1 MDIIYFYIYHG
12 VYFSDNM
19 FLIFRRCVSITYV
32 FYWDII
38 GSMANNYT
46 LMSGFAQKLVY
57 YKTNHNGDVVGIHRI
72 FSSGYH
78 GYAMGRNPR
87 IYCRFRMRKATV
99 NSTGRNGIPYF
110 GQPHVGQGWS
120 QKDLSWE
127 IVEPVGNENE
137 MKGHQKT
144 TMYINKHLDLYLCV
158 RAGPCICRSQ
168 TVRAV

>member
-1 MDIIYFYIYHG
+1 MGYI
-12 VYFSDNM
+12 
-19 FLIFRRCVSITYV
+19 
-32 FYWDII
+32 
-38 GSMANNYT
+38 
-46 LMSGFAQKLVY
+46 GF
-57 YKTNHNGDVVGIHRI
+57 
-72 FSSGYH
+72 FPSGYH
-78 GYAMGRNPR
+78 GYAMGHNPR

-144 TMYINKHLDLYLCV
+144 TVYVYKQTS
-158 RAGPCICRSQ
+158 GPVSLRTCRSMYMPVPNRTCSLVI
-168 TVRAV
+168 TVLGWPFFVAVGKVFNFEHA